1 MPEDHPYIQYEFRAT
16 KEQVEAEK
24 LVRGDVGLWGLTKD
38 LVKSRGHR
46 TRVLLGIGLIF
57 FKTFSGVQA
66 VNYYSPIIFEQLG
79 FTGTKN
85 SLFAT
90 GVCLFIPWKELILTF
105 SADLR
110 HLQIRLHPRFWPVHR
125 RPSRSPHSPHGRFGG
140 PVSLPLLHRRLPHRY
155 RTS

>member
-1 MPEDHPYIQYEFRAT
+1 MPADHPYIQYEYRVT

-38 LVKSRGHR
+38 LLKSPGHR
-46 TRVLLGIGLIF
+46 YRTLLGMGLIF

-79 FTGTKN
+79 FSGTKN

-90 GVCLFIPWKELILTF
+90 GVSLGPSSAYTKANEAFVRSTELANL
-105 SADLR
+105 SARSSLASSWSIKWDEG
-110 HLQIRLHPRFWPVHR
+110 
-125 RPSRSPHSPHGRFGG
+125 SRSSSDRSSCPSA
-140 PVSLPLLHRRLPHRY
+140 SS
-155 RTS
+155 TSVDT